1 MKFFNHC
8 EKTKILPATYVIL
21 EVKQTKIFR
30 TALICLVVFA
40 FLIQATVAVRPLF
53 EQDERPVPPRTSAL
67 YNSMKS
73 SRKAKPNLVELG
85 DPMEDPIPHKH

>member
-21 EVKQTKIFR
+21 EVKQTKLLR
-30 TALICLVVFA
+30 AALICLIVIVIFT
-40 FLIQATVAVRPLF
+40 QAVVAVRPLF
-53 EQDERPVPPRTSAL
+53 EQDESLIPPRTSAL
-67 YNSMKS
+67 CNSMKS

>member
-21 EVKQTKIFR
+21 EVKQTKILR
-30 TALICLVVFA
+30 TVLICLVVIVIFT
-40 FLIQATVAVRPLF
+40 QAAVAVGPLF
-53 EQDERPVPPRTSAL
+53 EQDESLVPLGKIASCR
-67 YNSMKS
+67 SMKG
-73 SRKAKPNLVELG
+73 SRKAKSDLVGLG